1 MKTKQ
6 LLIPSGAAI
15 GLTLVPI
22 LVLSCKQDEQTDKK
36 PVNILFIMSDD
47 HSYQTIS
54 AYGHGLNSTPN
65 IDRIAREGV
74 LFTNSFVANSLS
86 GPSRACLLTGKHSIA
101 NGFTDNGTI
110 FDGDQQTFPKL
121 LQKAGY
127 QTAIV
132 GKWHLGSEPQGFDY
146 WNILIGQ
153 GQYYAPRFID
163 NGDTTVVQGY
173 ATQVT
178 ADLTIKWLE
187 EIRDTEKPFMLM
199 MHNKAPHRPW
209 QPDIQDLGAYDN
221 TDFPLPPNFYD
232 DYKGRK
238 AAELQEMSIAADMT
252 LDRDLKMGFDWTAR
266 MSEPER
272 EAWNTYYDSVQT
284 EFEALHLSG
293 NELAEWKYQRYMR
306 DYLGC
311 INSVDRNVGRVL
323 DWLEENGLLENTII
337 IYTSDQG
344 FYMGEHG
351 WFDKRFMYEESFRTP
366 LLVRMPEGIRGT
378 CSELVQNIDLAPTFL
393 DIANV
398 PIPEDIHG
406 MSMLPVLQGKTS
418 GKHRDALYYHYH
430 EFPAEHTVRK
440 HYGIRDQRYK
450 LIRFYDDGVPAG
462 NRRSIK
468 DHEKAGI
475 RFNDWE
481 LYDLK
486 TDPSE
491 MNNIYGKPGTR
502 RVTRI
507 LRRKLEKMRQQ
518 YGELQ

>member
-1 MKTKQ
+1 MFLFFYLYGMKTKQ

-221 TDFPLPPNFYD
+221 TDFPIPPNFYD

-293 NELAEWKYQRYMR
+293 NELAEWKYQR
-306 DYLGC
+306 
-311 INSVDRNVGRVL
+311 
-323 DWLEENGLLENTII
+323 
-337 IYTSDQG
+337 
-344 FYMGEHG
+344 
-351 WFDKRFMYEESFRTP
+351 
-366 LLVRMPEGIRGT
+366 
-378 CSELVQNIDLAPTFL
+378 
-393 DIANV
+393 
-398 PIPEDIHG
+398 
-406 MSMLPVLQGKTS
+406 
-418 GKHRDALYYHYH
+418 
-430 EFPAEHTVRK
+430 
-440 HYGIRDQRYK
+440 
-450 LIRFYDDGVPAG
+450 
-462 NRRSIK
+462 
-468 DHEKAGI
+468 
-475 RFNDWE
+475 
-481 LYDLK
+481 
-486 TDPSE
+486 
-491 MNNIYGKPGTR
+491 
-502 RVTRI
+502 
-507 LRRKLEKMRQQ
+507 
-518 YGELQ
+518 

>member
-1 MKTKQ
+1 MNAKQ

-15 GLTLVPI
+15 GLTLVPMLI
-22 LVLSCKQDEQTDKK
+22 LSCKQDKQNDNK
-36 PVNILFIMSDD
+36 PMNILFIMSDD

-74 LFTNSFVANSLS
+74 LFTNSYVANSLS

-110 FDGDQQTFPKL
+110 FDGNQLTFPKL

-127 QTAIV
+127 QTAII

-163 NGDTTVVQGY
+163 NGDTTVIQGY

-187 EIRDTEKPFMLM
+187 EIRDREKPFMLM

-209 QPDIQDLGAYDN
+209 QPDIQDLGAYDD
-221 TDFPLPPNFYD
+221 TVFPIPSNFYD

-238 AAELQEMSIAADMT
+238 AAELQEMTIAADMT
-252 LDRDLKMGFDWTAR
+252 LESDLKMGFDWAAR
-266 MSEPER
+266 MTESDR
-272 EAWNTYYDSVQT
+272 EAWTGYYEGIQEGLDTLQLK
-284 EFEALHLSG
+284 E
-293 NELAEWKYQRYMR
+293 NELTEWKFQRYMR

-323 DWLEENGLLENTII
+323 DWLEANGLLENTIV

-366 LLVRMPEGIRGT
+366 LLIRMPQGLRET
-378 CSELVQNIDLAPTFL
+378 CDQLVQNIDLAPTFL
-393 DIANV
+393 DIAHA
-398 PIPEDIHG
+398 PIPEEIHG
-406 MSMLPVLQGKTS
+406 ISMLPLLQGKQT
-418 GKHRDALYYHYH
+418 GKFRDALYYHYH
-430 EFPAEHTVRK
+430 EFPAEHMVRK
-440 HYGIRDQRYK
+440 HYGIRDRRYK
-450 LIRFYDDGVPAG
+450 LIRFYDDGTAAG
-462 NRRSIK
+462 NRRGIK
-468 DHEKAGI
+468 DYEKAKI
-475 RFNDWE
+475 RLDEWE

-486 TDPSE
+486 KDPAE
-491 MNNIYGKPGTR
+491 MNNIYGKPGTGLIS
-502 RVTRI
+502 RI
-507 LRRKLEKMRQQ
+507 LKSKLEKLRRQ
-518 YGELQ
+518 YGEL

>member
-1 MKTKQ
+1 MKAKQ

-22 LVLSCKQDEQTDKK
+22 LILSCKQDEQTNNK

-65 IDRIAREGV
+65 IDRIANEGI
-74 LFTNSFVANSLS
+74 LFTNSYVANSLS

-163 NGDTTVVQGY
+163 NGDTTVIQGY
-173 ATQVT
+173 ATQIT

-187 EIRDTEKPFMLM
+187 EIRDKEKPFMLM

-209 QPDIQDLGAYDN
+209 QPDIQDLGVYDG
-221 TDFPLPPNFYD
+221 TEFPIPANFYD
-232 DYKGRK
+232 EYHGRK
-238 AAELQEMSIAADMT
+238 AAELQEMSIAKDMT
-252 LDRDLKMGFDWTAR
+252 LDRDLKTRFDWTAR
-266 MSEPER
+266 MSESER
-272 EAWNTYYDSVQT
+272 EAWTLYYNRVRK
-284 EFEALHLSG
+284 EFETLQLSG
-293 NELAEWKYQRYMR
+293 NELTEWKYQRYMR

-323 DWLEENGLLENTII
+323 DWLEANGMLENTIV

-344 FYMGEHG
+344 LYMGEHG

-366 LLVRMPEGIRGT
+366 LVIRIPEGLRGT
-378 CSELVQNIDLAPTFL
+378 CTQLVQNIDLAPTFL

-398 PIPEDIHG
+398 PIPEDMHG
-406 MSMLPVLQGKTS
+406 ISMLPLLQGKKK

-430 EFPAEHTVRK
+430 EFPAEHMVRK
-440 HYGIRDQRYK
+440 HYGIRDRRYK
-450 LIRFYDDGVPAG
+450 LIRFYDNGTDTGD
-462 NRRSIK
+462 RRGIK
-468 DHEKAGI
+468 DYEKAEI
-475 RFNDWE
+475 RLDEWE
-481 LYDLK
+481 LYDMQA
-486 TDPSE
+486 DPSE
-491 MNNIYGKPGTR
+491 MNNIYDKPGTR
-502 RVTRI
+502 RITR
-507 LRRKLEKMRQQ
+507 LLKRKLEKLRLQ
-518 YGELQ
+518 YGEL